1 MSTTISTRTVHS
13 DKSLM
18 REKMSRSLAPYLLVF
33 PSFVGV
39 MAFMLVP
46 ALAVI
51 VISFF
56 KWNMLSPPNYV
67 GLHNYVDI
75 LHDPIALHSIVTTA
89 YYVLLN
95 IPLQTVVAIMLA
107 LLLNRRL
114 PGMGIF
120 RALFVLP
127 WLAAPV
133 AISVVWQW
141 VFDPTSGV
149 FDALLSSIGLPRLQW
164 LASPTEALPAVAL
177 VNIWQWTG
185 YNMLFFLAGLQGI
198 PKYLYEASELDGAGK
213 VRQFFSITLP
223 LLRPT
228 LLFVLVTSVIGSFQV
243 FDTVYVMTQ
252 GGPGTSTNVYNFY
265 IFQQG
270 FQFFHMGY
278 AAALS
283 VILFVV
289 ILLVTLFQMRFVGK
303 RTTYDLG

>member
-1 MSTTISTRTVHS
+1 MA
-13 DKSLM
+13 
-18 REKMSRSLAPYLLVF
+18 RSLAPYLLVF

-39 MAFMLVP
+39 MAFMLIP

-198 PKYLYEASELDGAGK
+198 PKYLYEASELDGSGK